1 MIKNIYKYLF
11 CGALGLSVEGCAD
24 LDSLNS
30 DPNNPEN
37 VPSNMLMSGAEKWAV
52 DNVYDLWFSG
62 RQCLLYA
69 QYWAQ
74 RNYTEEDRYQIR
86 ESTNNNYFNY
96 LYMGIANFQKVID
109 LNADEATASTNSAY
123 GANVNQIA
131 AAKIMKVWLMNIIT
145 DTWGNVP
152 YSEISQLEDGVLY
165 CKYDNQKDIYAG
177 MIAELTEAVEM
188 IDETESA
195 FTSGDVIYGG
205 DASKWK
211 KFGNSLKCRLAI
223 HLSKVDSNW
232 KTYIQEALAS
242 GVFESNE
249 DVAAFKYVSSGSDYS
264 QFYSGTY
271 VDGRND
277 FTITEQFV
285 NILKGEADVINGK
298 SHPWEGTLDP
308 RLEMY
313 TTSATYKID
322 GETVTGYNGFPYGT
336 PSSESTAA
344 RANTPNW
351 YNNTPMFLEPDF
363 AMPLM
368 TYAEVK
374 FIESE
379 YKGFDV
385 ADYQEGVR
393 ASVEYWS
400 AQSGVSVASSD
411 LDAYIAAVS
420 SNVDAEAVAVQK
432 YIDFFLNG
440 TEAWTEIRRTGYPEQ
455 LIRPGE
461 KETYEVRD
469 SEGYLLETRE
479 VVFTPLSEVK
489 GDIIARVKYP
499 TNEST
504 LNGKNWTEA
513 VSKLEDGTNNY
524 YSKMYWDV
532 RTSVYDHPVNKCL
545 SFNLHFE
552 GVSQ

>member
-131 AAKIMKVWLMNIIT
+131 AAKIMKVWLMSIIT

-242 GVFESNE
+242 GVFESND

-264 QFYSGTY
+264 EFYSGTY
-271 VDGRND
+271 VSGRND

-298 SHPWEGTLDP
+298 THPWEGVWDP
-308 RLEMY
+308 RLAMY

-336 PSSESTAA
+336 SSSESTAA

-432 YIDFFLNG
+432 YIDLFLNG

-469 SEGYLLETRE
+469 SEGHLLETRE

-532 RTSVYDHPVNKCL
+532 RTSVYDHPVNK
-545 SFNLHFE
+545 
-552 GVSQ
+552 